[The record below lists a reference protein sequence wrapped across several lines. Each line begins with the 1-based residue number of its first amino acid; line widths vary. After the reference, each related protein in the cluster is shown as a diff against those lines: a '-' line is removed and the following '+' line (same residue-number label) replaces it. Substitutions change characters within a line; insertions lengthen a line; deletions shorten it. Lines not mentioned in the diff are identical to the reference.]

1 MRKLFFK
8 AFLLVGM
15 LIVSFGHTAYAK
27 NVPVTDMFPEDFA
40 QECISR
46 VISQG
51 RELKISDLE
60 NRPELSN
67 IEGLDAWTAHVVR
80 DDGRAL
86 MTLQTDKGAND
97 AIMSVFLTVSYDDMD
112 KESTPQSNLVVADDF
127 LSVLA
132 GALGMNTQ
140 ESGKL
145 FRQNFVEHP
154 TGALWCPNL
163 GKSIVYSIVRNDEW
177 KLYYFMI
184 FATDVNPDEPKAE
197 EAPAVEAPA
206 EVSETSSDEEYYE
219 DDYEE

>member
-1 MRKLFFK
+1 MRKLFLK
-8 AFLLVGM
+8 AFLLAGM
-15 LIVSFGHTAYAK
+15 LIAGFGNIVYAK
-27 NVPVTDMFPEDFA
+27 NVPVTDMFPEDFT
-40 QECISR
+40 QECITR

-86 MTLQTDKGAND
+86 MTLQTDKNAND
-97 AIMSVFLTVSYDDMD
+97 AIMSIFLTISYDDMD
-112 KESTPQSNLVVADDF
+112 KESSPQSNLIVADDF

-154 TGALWCPNL
+154 TDSIWCPAL

-206 EVSETSSDEEYYE
+206 TENNEADEYYE
-219 DDYEE
+219 DD